1 MMETLL
7 MVMDA
12 QVPVKDNFVE
22 MVLST
27 ITQMEVSINNVTQET
42 PEITQLP

>member
-1 MMETLL
+1 METLL

-12 QVPVKDNFVE
+12 QAPVRDNFVE

-27 ITQMEVSINNVTQET
+27 ITQQEVSMNSAIQET